1 MEQEYI
7 TTPNINGGEPVPVY
21 EMGKVEPGSPLWE
34 MAQSMPTLWEVIQQ
48 QQKENSSN
56 LTVATAVR

>member
-7 TTPNINGGEPVPVY
+7 TNPNINGVEPVPVY

-56 LTVATAVR
+56 LTAATAER